1 MNRTMLFMRVL
12 GVLALSSGCG
22 TSSGGS
28 ASAQGGGTVTEGG
41 TSGAA
46 TSGGVAGSSRGGN
59 TGTGGRSSEG
69 GAAPVE
75 TGDVL
80 ERNNHATRDG
90 HYVQPLLTKAAVAQM
105 APDADFEASTQNA
118 AQANSSMFGTPLYMA
133 NGPGAKAAYFAA
145 TTANDVFA
153 FDAATG
159 ARLWLKN
166 IGSSPTRNAPSGG
179 CGDIHPLGILST
191 PVIDAAKRTLYA
203 VGAIGTTSISRF
215 ELHALSIEDG
225 SERAG
230 FPVDLTQIP
239 ADKMVNVYNHN
250 QRGALALVNGVVYVP
265 FGGHNGDCGT
275 YNGRVIAV
283 DTANPTQTGAWQ
295 TRHQGEGIWAPGGL
309 ASDGNGVLAIT
320 GNYTPFG
327 AHAASRNAT
336 DSEEV
341 VRLTGLAALTRNN
354 ENLYYAT
361 DWQALDDADA
371 DFGAM
376 NPLVLTVP
384 NSTPSTLVAA
394 MSKDGRIHLLDAANL
409 GGSDGKTPLRDFRVA
424 QGDMSIHTVPAA
436 YKTAMSSY
444 ITFTT
449 DRGAL
454 CPSGGPS
461 GKVLMSVAVTPGAPP
476 SLKVAWCAALGGT
489 MTTPAITTTD
499 DSANAV
505 VWYVNDDK
513 LTALDGDTG
522 KVLFTATDDCP
533 VEKWT
538 AVIAANGH
546 IVAGSPDRL
555 CSWSPH

>member
-1 MNRTMLFMRVL
+1 MNRTVLFVRVF
-12 GVLALSSGCG
+12 GVLSLLGGCG
-22 TSSGGS
+22 SSSGGS
-28 ASAQGGGTVTEGG
+28 GAQGAETATEGG
-41 TSGAA
+41 STAGSASGASA
-46 TSGGVAGSSRGGN
+46 TGGNGSAGRGGRN
-59 TGTGGRSSEG
+59 AAEG
-69 GAAPVE
+69 GAPPAE

-80 ERNNHATRDG
+80 ERNNHPTRDG

-105 APDADFEASTQNA
+105 APDAEFDASTESA
-118 AQANSSMFGTPLYMA
+118 SQANSSMFGTPLFMA
-133 NGPGAKAAYFAA
+133 NGPGAKPAYFAA

-153 FDAATG
+153 FDATTG
-159 ARLWLKN
+159 ARLWLTN

-215 ELHALSIEDG
+215 ELHALSIDDG
-225 SERAG
+225 SERTG
-230 FPVDLTQIP
+230 FPIDLTQIP

-283 DTANPTQTGAWQ
+283 DTANPAQVGAWQ

-327 AHAASRNAT
+327 AHAASRSAT

-371 DFGAM
+371 DFGAI
-376 NPLVLTVP
+376 NPVVLTVP
-384 NSTPSTLVAA
+384 NSTPSALVAA

-424 QGDMSIHTVPAA
+424 QGDMSVHTVPAA
-436 YKTAMSSY
+436 YKTATSSY
-444 ITFTT
+444 IAFTT

-461 GKVLMSVAVTPGAPP
+461 GRVLMSVAVTPGAPP

-489 MTTPAITTTD
+489 MTTPAVTTTD
-499 DSANAV
+499 GSANAV
-505 VWYVNDDK
+505 VWYVNDEK

-522 KVLFTATDDCP
+522 KVLFTSTNECP

-546 IVAGSPDRL
+546 IVAGSPKRL
-555 CSWSPH
+555 CSWSPQ